1 MMRRGKRPKTFDE
14 MVDELEA
21 DIRAEERS
29 FFGEK
34 MVDEAFNPKNVGELE
49 RPDGVGSGTN
59 KEGYTLQLYLRIEDG
74 RITESTFVTDAR
86 GPTIAF
92 GSAVTGLV
100 KGKTVEEA
108 AQIDAEAI
116 KVVLGGVPED
126 EEHTPEIA
134 LNALRAAL
142 ADYRKRL

>member
-1 MMRRGKRPKTFDE
+1 MRTRKRPKTFDE
-14 MVDELEA
+14 MVDELEL
-21 DIRAEERS
+21 DIREEERS

-49 RPDGVGSGTN
+49 QPDGVGTGTN
-59 KEGYTLQLYLRIEDG
+59 QEGFTLQLYLRIEDG
-74 RITESTFVTDAR
+74 RITDSTFLTDAR

-92 GSAVTGLV
+92 GSAVTELV

-108 AQIDAEAI
+108 AQIDADAI
-116 KVVLGGVPED
+116 KSALCGVPED

-134 LNALRAAL
+134 LDALRTAL
-142 ADYRKRL
+142 EDYYRKRR

>member
-1 MMRRGKRPKTFDE
+1 MRTRKRPKTFDE

-21 DIRAEERS
+21 DIREEERS

-49 RPDGVGSGTN
+49 RPDGVGAGTN
-59 KEGYTLQLYLRIEDG
+59 KEGYTLQLYLRIADG
-74 RITESTFVTDAR
+74 RITDSTFVTDAR

-92 GSAVTGLV
+92 GSAVTELV

-108 AQIDAEAI
+108 AQIDADTI
-116 KVVLGGVPED
+116 KAALGGVPDD

-134 LNALRAAL
+134 LDALKAAL
-142 ADYRKRL
+142 EDYRKRM

>member
-1 MMRRGKRPKTFDE
+1 MRRGKRPKTFDE

-59 KEGYTLQLYLRIEDG
+59 QEGYTLQLYLSIEDG

-92 GSAVTGLV
+92 GSAVTELV

-108 AQIDAEAI
+108 AQIDADAI
-116 KVVLGGVPED
+116 KAALGGVPED

-134 LNALRAAL
+134 LDALKAAL
-142 ADYRKRL
+142 ADYQKRL